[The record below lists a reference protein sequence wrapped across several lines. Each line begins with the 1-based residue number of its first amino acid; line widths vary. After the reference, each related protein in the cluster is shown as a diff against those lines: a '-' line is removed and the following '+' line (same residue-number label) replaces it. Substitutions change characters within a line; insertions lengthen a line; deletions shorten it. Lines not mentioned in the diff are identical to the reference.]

1 MKKMKRTLLCFTL
14 LCLSTVTFA
23 QIAPPYFTTAAPS
36 GGQRGKQVSLTIEGF
51 NLTGASEVL
60 WSKPGISAVI
70 VTNAETAR
78 DKPRASTD
86 PTKKYQGDNVT
97 RNRLMLELTIASE
110 AETGLYRFRLKTP
123 LGTTNLGM
131 FYVTAL
137 RETMEAEVNNT
148 LSDAQALMLPTTVVG
163 EMNVRGDRDH
173 FKFKAEAG
181 QQLVFEIVAAAFGS
195 KFDGVLTLFDANGKQ
210 LAMNN
215 DYDFRRDPLLAYAFK
230 ESGEYVLRVTDFE
243 QQGMSRTHEFD
254 YRLNLG
260 ALPYVTS
267 LFPLGLQQGTSGQFT
282 VIGYNLNAAQ
292 TSFTAP
298 ASSSALGT
306 WNASAPLAL
315 KSLNNLNNLGVAI
328 GTVPETLE
336 SNSVKSFAAPQAV
349 TLPITINGKL
359 HNPSSQSNSQ
369 NGEDFYRFTAR
380 KGETLMLE
388 IGAQRYGS
396 PLDAVIEIYDSK
408 NQLVP
413 RALLRSVSET
423 QQTLNDRDSSTRGL
437 RVQNWSEL
445 QVNDYILIGNEV
457 LQIDVL
463 PKGPDEDT
471 FFKAFGGQRI
481 GFFDTTPEAHAV
493 YTPMY
498 KVTVHPPDAKLPP
511 NGLPQTMLYY
521 RNDDGGPMYGKD
533 SRLTFTAPA
542 QSAYTVRVRDVRGQQ
557 GERFAYRLTIRPPQP
572 DFVLSLEPENANIP
586 RGVGTL
592 LTARAFRTD
601 EWQGDIA
608 VKLMDLPAGFTAT
621 ESVIRA
627 GEYTTQIWLKADAN
641 ATDSFPLKLRGE
653 AIIKEGG
660 NGKALVREANTS
672 ERIAVATLVN
682 EPEVLVWTEQ
692 ESVALS
698 PGNNAWVNLKI
709 KRQGEF
715 KGRVLFDVRN
725 LPHGVIVK
733 DVGLS
738 GVMIPEDE
746 TTQRFELEVAPWV
759 KPQQLT
765 IYVVARIDSAS
776 PQRLESPARPLSL
789 TVQASNVTKK

>member
-1 MKKMKRTLLCFTL
+1 MAIMKKMKRTLLCFTL
-14 LCLSTVTFA
+14 LCLSTVAFA

-36 GGQRGKQVSLTIEGF
+36 GGQRGRQVSLTIEGF

-97 RNRLMLELTIASE
+97 RNRLTLDLNIAPD

-123 LGTTNLGM
+123 LGMTNLGA

-137 RETMEAEVNNT
+137 RETMEAEANNT
-148 LSDAQALMLPTTVVG
+148 LSEAQSLMLPTTVMG

-181 QQLVFEIVAAAFGS
+181 QQLVFEIIASAVGA

-230 ESGEYVLRVTDFE
+230 ESGDYVLRVTDFE

-267 LFPLGLQQGTSGQFT
+267 LFPLGLQEGTSGQFAVT
-282 VIGYNLNAAQ
+282 GYNLNAAQ

-298 ASSSALGT
+298 ASGS
-306 WNASAPLAL
+306 WNASAPLSLKAL
-315 KSLNNLNNLGVAI
+315 NTPRVAI

-336 SNSVKSFAAPQAV
+336 SHAVKSFAAPQAL
-349 TLPITINGKL
+349 TLPITINGRL
-359 HNPSSQSNSQ
+359 HNPAAPTD
-369 NGEDFYRFTAR
+369 EDFYRFTAR

-423 QQTLNDRDSSTRGL
+423 QQTLNDRDSSTRGV
-437 RVQNWSEL
+437 RVMNWSEW

-457 LQIDVL
+457 LRIDVL
-463 PKGPDEDT
+463 PSGPDEDV
-471 FFKAFGGQRI
+471 FFKSFGGQRL

-498 KVTVHPPDAKLPP
+498 KVTAHPPDAKLPP

-521 RNDDGGPMYGKD
+521 RNDDGGPLYGKD

-542 QSAYTVRVRDVRGQQ
+542 DGAYTVRVRDVRGQQ

-572 DFVLSLEPENANIP
+572 DFVLSLEPENTNIP
-586 RGVGTL
+586 RGVGVL

-627 GEYTTQIWLKADAN
+627 GEYTTQIWLRPNASVDAN

-653 AIIKEGG
+653 ALIKDGI
-660 NGKALVREANTS
+660 NGKALVREANTA

-709 KRQGEF
+709 KRQAEF

-765 IYVVARIDSAS
+765 IYVVARIDSSS

-789 TVQASNVTKK
+789 KIEASNVTKK